1 MASYISPE
9 NQEMLWRTIQKNA
22 LFGQVLTPEQQPIWF
37 REIIGNFYGE
47 NSNKTLQ
54 NHELL
59 TLNKNTLRFM
69 VHNLKEKTKTGTPPV
84 IGEPIDDRL
93 QPQSASY
100 KDNYDRLQNDYNS
113 MHKRKVP
120 KEPDFKEPNDDEKIK
135 NMDELIQQQLKERE
149 LEIPKPPVQLIT
161 ETINPVSETT
171 NVTMKIEET
180 STDDVGELKRQIET
194 LIHRTDV
201 LERELKEVKIKLSSG
216 EPPIIHQIGDN
227 A

>member
-1 MASYISPE
+1 MASYISPA

-22 LFGQVLTPEQQPIWF
+22 LFRQVLTTEQQPIWF
-37 REIIGNFYGE
+37 REIIGNFYSE

-69 VHNLKEKTKTGTPPV
+69 VHNLKEKTKTETPFV

-100 KDNYDRLQNDYNS
+100 KDNYDRLQNNYNS
-113 MHKRKVP
+113 MHKRNVP
-120 KEPDFKEPNDDEKIK
+120 KEPDFKEPNDDEKIQ

-149 LEIPKPPVQLIT
+149 LEIPKPPVQLMT
-161 ETINPVSETT
+161 ETINPVSETA

-194 LIHRTDV
+194 LIHRTDI
-201 LERELKEVKIKLSSG
+201 LERELKEVKIKLSSD
-216 EPPIIHQIGDN
+216 EPLIIHQIGDN